1 MPKDY
6 YSKTPLILWPFV
18 ALWRFVATIIE
29 MCGRL
34 VAAIMG
40 LVLIAV
46 GVLVSLTVV
55 GLIIGIPLI
64 IFGVLLIVR
73 GFF

>member
-1 MPKDY
+1 MSKDY
-6 YSKTPLILWPFV
+6 SSRTPLILWPFV

-29 MCGRL
+29 MSGRL
-34 VAAIMG
+34 VAAILG